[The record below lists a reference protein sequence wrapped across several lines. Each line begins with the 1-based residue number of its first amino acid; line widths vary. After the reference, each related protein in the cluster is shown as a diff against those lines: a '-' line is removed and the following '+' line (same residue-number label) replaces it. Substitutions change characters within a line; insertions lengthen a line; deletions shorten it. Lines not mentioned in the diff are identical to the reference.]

1 MESMEKKVRNL
12 GLKDGY
18 FGVDGNN
25 KKLIRRINRINR
37 IGINNNDVFNEYH
50 FYQVVFIDLLFN
62 IS

>member
-50 FYQVVFIDLLFN
+50 FY
-62 IS
+62 